1 VIAGILL
8 PGAVGRAAPG
18 LLPGLGAAPAP
29 LVPSREQARDWAVR
43 ELSDPAYARA
53 QPGPVQRAVRW
64 LLDRLAGLQV
74 PSEAVPDARTGLVLL
89 LLVAVVVVAVVLLR
103 TGRLRGSVGAAG
115 RAEVFAGTTLPAA
128 RHRELADA
136 AAARGDWAA
145 AVRERFRAVVR
156 ALEERTVLDERPG
169 RTADEAA
176 GEAARALPDLAPD
189 LAVAARLFDDVTY
202 GGHPAGSEHDAR
214 LRSLDDALAAARP
227 MWDAPLTTGS
237 GR

>member
-1 VIAGILL
+1 VIAGIVLS
-8 PGAVGRAAPG
+8 GAVGRFGLG
-18 LLPGLGAAPAP
+18 LLAGLGAEPVP
-29 LVPSREQARDWAVR
+29 LVPSREQARGWAVR

-53 QPGPVQRAVRW
+53 QPGPLQRAVRW
-64 LLDRLAGLQV
+64 LLDQLAGLQV
-74 PSEAVPDARTGLVLL
+74 PSAAVPDARTGLVLL
-89 LLVAVVVVAVVLLR
+89 LLVAALVVALVLLR
-103 TGRLRGSVGAAG
+103 TGRLRGSVAAAQ

-128 RHRELADA
+128 RHRALADA
-136 AAARGDWAA
+136 AAARGDWTA

-189 LAVAARLFDDVTY
+189 LTAAARLFDDVTY
-202 GGHPAGSEHDAR
+202 GGHPAAPEHDAR
-214 LRSLDDALAAARP
+214 LRSLDASLAAARP
-227 MWDAPLTTGS
+227 AWDAPLTAGS